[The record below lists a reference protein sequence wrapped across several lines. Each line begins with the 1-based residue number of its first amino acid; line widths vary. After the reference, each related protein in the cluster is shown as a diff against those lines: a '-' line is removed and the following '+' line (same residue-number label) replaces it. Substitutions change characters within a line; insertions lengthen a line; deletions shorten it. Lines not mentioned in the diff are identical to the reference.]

1 MCIIIAKKKGIDLP
15 GKDIIK
21 RCWDRNPQGA
31 GLCYERDGEVH
42 IEKGFMQFEELD
54 SRLEALG
61 EEINIRESSLIIHF
75 RIATS
80 GRTDE
85 GNCHPFPVTDDAEAI
100 RAKSATADLAMAHNG
115 VIMDFS
121 EPRSKYSDT
130 QHFIMKVVMPLYN
143 MNSKHDFYR
152 EEKIRYLLSKSV
164 NGSRLVFMNGDGE
177 IYTIGKWIEDDG
189 ILYSNDG
196 YRGMRKMKTGKR
208 AKLSDINGNV
218 EWYVDGRKCSRSY
231 FFEFLNSLKRLEE
244 DAYDAWGNEV
254 WSPLDGESY
263 YVDEWRHEIYMV
275 DIHGNEWD
283 LMMLGQYI

>member
-15 GKDIIK
+15 CKDIIK

-31 GLCYERDGEVH
+31 GLCFAIDGKVH

-54 SRLEALG
+54 SRLEALN
-61 EEINIRESSLIIHF
+61 EEMNIRESSLIIHF

-100 RAKSATADLAMAHNG
+100 RAKSVTADL
-115 VIMDFS
+115 
-121 EPRSKYSDT
+121 
-130 QHFIMKVVMPLYN
+130 VMPLYN

-164 NGSRLVFMNGDGE
+164 NGSRLAFMNGDGE

-196 YRGMRKMKTGKR
+196 YQGTVKKARKR
-208 AKLSDINGNV
+208 AKLSDINSDV
-218 EWYVDGRKCSRSY
+218 RWYIDGRQCSRSF

-244 DAYDAWGNEV
+244 EAYDAWGDDV
-254 WSPLDGESY
+254 WSPVDGEVY
-263 YVDEWRHEIYMV
+263 YVDEWHHDIYIL
-275 DIHGNEWD
+275 DIIGNEWN
-283 LMMLGQYI
+283 LMLLGEYV

>member
-15 GKDIIK
+15 CKDIIK

-31 GLCYERDGEVH
+31 GLCFAIDGKVN
-42 IEKGFMQFEELD
+42 IDKGFMQFEELD
-54 SRLEALG
+54 SRLEALD
-61 EEINIRESSLIIHF
+61 EEMNIRESSLIIHF

-100 RAKSATADLAMAHNG
+100 RAKSVTADLAMAHNG
-115 VIMDFS
+115 VIQDFS
-121 EPRSKYSDT
+121 KSQSKYSDT

-164 NGSRLVFMNGDGE
+164 NGSRLAFMNGDGE

-196 YRGMRKMKTGKR
+196 YQGTVKKARKR
-208 AKLSDINGNV
+208 AKLSDINSDV
-218 EWYVDGRKCSRSY
+218 RWYIDGRQCSRSF

-244 DAYDAWGNEV
+244 EAYDAWGDDV
-254 WSPLDGESY
+254 WSPVDGEVY
-263 YVDEWRHEIYMV
+263 YVDEWHHDIYML
-275 DIHGNEWD
+275 DIIGNEWN
-283 LMMLGQYI
+283 LMLLGEYV

>member
-15 GKDIIK
+15 CKDIIK

-31 GLCYERDGEVH
+31 GLCFARDGQVH

-54 SRLEALG
+54 SRLEALD
-61 EEINIRESSLIIHF
+61 EEMNIRESSLIIHF

-100 RAKSATADLAMAHNG
+100 RSKSVTSDLAMAHNG
-115 VIMDFS
+115 VIQDFS
-121 EPRSKYSDT
+121 MLQSKYSDT

-143 MNSKHDFYR
+143 MSAKHDFYR

-164 NGSRLVFMNGDGE
+164 NGSRLAFMNGDGE

-196 YRGMRKMKTGKR
+196 YQGTVKKARKR
-208 AKLSDINGNV
+208 AKLSDINSDV
-218 EWYVDGRKCSRSY
+218 RWYIDGRQCSRSF
-231 FFEFLNSLKRLEE
+231 FFEFVKSLKRLKE
-244 DAYDAWGNEV
+244 DAYDAWGDEV
-254 WSPLDGESY
+254 WSPLDGETY
-263 YVDEWRHEIYMV
+263 YVDEWRHEIYME
-275 DIHGNEWD
+275 DIHDTEWN
-283 LMMLGQYI
+283 LMLLGQYI

>member
-15 GKDIIK
+15 CKDIIK

-31 GLCYERDGEVH
+31 GLCFARDGQVH

-54 SRLEALG
+54 SRLEALD
-61 EEINIRESSLIIHF
+61 EEMNIRESSLIIHF

-100 RAKSATADLAMAHNG
+100 RSKSVTSDLAMAHNG
-115 VIMDFS
+115 VIQDFS
-121 EPRSKYSDT
+121 MLQSKYSDT

-143 MNSKHDFYR
+143 MSAKHDFYR

-164 NGSRLVFMNGDGE
+164 NGSRLAFMNGDGE

-196 YRGMRKMKTGKR
+196 YQGTVKKARKR
-208 AKLSDINGNV
+208 AKLSDINSDV
-218 EWYVDGRKCSRSY
+218 RWYIDGRQCSRSF
-231 FFEFLNSLKRLEE
+231 FFEFVKSLKRLKE
-244 DAYDAWGNEV
+244 DAYDAWGDEV
-254 WSPLDGESY
+254 WSPLDGETY
-263 YVDEWRHEIYMV
+263 YVDEWRHEIYME
-275 DIHGNEWD
+275 DIHGTEWN
-283 LMMLGQYI
+283 LMLLGQYI

>member
-15 GKDIIK
+15 CKDIIK

-31 GLCYERDGEVH
+31 GLCFARDGQVH

-54 SRLEALG
+54 SRLEALD
-61 EEINIRESSLIIHF
+61 EEMNIRESSLIIHF

-100 RAKSATADLAMAHNG
+100 RSKSVTSDLAMAHNG
-115 VIMDFS
+115 VIQDFS
-121 EPRSKYSDT
+121 MLQSKYSDT

-143 MNSKHDFYR
+143 MNAKHDFYR

-164 NGSRLVFMNGDGE
+164 NGSRLAFMNGDGE

-196 YRGMRKMKTGKR
+196 YQGTVKKARKR
-208 AKLSDINGNV
+208 AKLSDINSDV
-218 EWYVDGRKCSRSY
+218 RWYIDGRQCSRSF
-231 FFEFLNSLKRLEE
+231 FFEFVKSLKRLKE
-244 DAYDAWGNEV
+244 DAYDAWGDEV
-254 WSPLDGESY
+254 WSPLDGETY
-263 YVDEWRHEIYMV
+263 YVDEWRHEIYME
-275 DIHGNEWD
+275 DIHGTEWN
-283 LMMLGQYI
+283 LMLLGQYI